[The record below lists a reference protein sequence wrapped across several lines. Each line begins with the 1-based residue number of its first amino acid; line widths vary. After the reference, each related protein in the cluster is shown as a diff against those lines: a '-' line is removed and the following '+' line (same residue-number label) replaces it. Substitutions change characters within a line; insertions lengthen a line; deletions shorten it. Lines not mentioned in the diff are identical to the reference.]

1 MKTSDLKYLMAYIVP
16 ISGIISIL
24 SHSWM
29 TFITVILVF
38 GIIPLLELVILKS
51 TSNEVQLEEE
61 DREHSRYFDLLL
73 YVNIPLVYGAMVLVL
88 YRISQG
94 VNTTLELTGIVMAAS
109 IVLATSGINVAHEL
123 GHKQGWVEQLSA
135 KMLLLPC
142 LYTHFTIEH
151 NYGHHVN
158 IATPLDPAT
167 SRKGE
172 WLYVFWLR
180 SSVLGYLGSW
190 KIETKRLKQ
199 KGKAFF
205 SINNAMIKNTIIQIA
220 YPAVIYAVFGATT
233 MWYALLIGMISF
245 LFLETINYIEHYG
258 LVRNKTASGRYER
271 VRPIHSWNSNH
282 EVGRILLYELTRH
295 SDHHFKANRKYQV
308 LRHFDESP
316 QLPLG
321 YPGSIL
327 LSFVP
332 PLWFALM
339 NPKLEKYK
347 QASAA
352 NAA

>member
-16 ISGIISIL
+16 VSGIVSIL
-24 SHSWM
+24 SSSWW
-29 TFITVILVF
+29 TFTTVFLVF
-38 GIIPLLELVILKS
+38 GLIPLLELIILKS
-51 TSNEVQLEEE
+51 TSNEVQLNEE
-61 DREHSRYFDLLL
+61 DRGYSRYFDLLL
-73 YVNIPLVYGAMVLVL
+73 YVNIPLVYGALVLVL

-94 VNTTLELTGIVMAAS
+94 VNTTLELTGIVLAAS

-123 GHKQGWVEQLSA
+123 GHKPGWVEQLSA

-172 WLYVFWLR
+172 WLYAFWLR
-180 SSVLGYLGSW
+180 SSIGGYIGSW
-190 KIETKRLKQ
+190 KIETNRLKRT
-199 KGKAFF
+199 GKKFF
-205 SINNAMIKNTIIQIA
+205 SLDNEMLKNTVIQLA
-220 YPAVIYAVFGATT
+220 YPAVIFAVFGLTT
-233 MWYALLIGMISF
+233 MLYALLIGMISF

-258 LVRNKTASGRYER
+258 LLRNKTKSGRYER
-271 VRPIHSWNSNH
+271 VQPIHSWNSNH

-295 SDHHFKANRKYQV
+295 SDHHFKANRKYQL

-339 NPKLEKYK
+339 NPRLEEYK
-347 QASAA
+347 KQTIAV
-352 NAA
+352 

>member
-16 ISGIISIL
+16 VSGIVSIL
-24 SHSWM
+24 SSSWW
-29 TFITVILVF
+29 TFTTVFLVF
-38 GIIPLLELVILKS
+38 GLIPLLELIILKS
-51 TSNEVQLEEE
+51 TSNEVQLNEE
-61 DREHSRYFDLLL
+61 DRGDSRYFDLLL
-73 YVNIPLVYGAMVLVL
+73 YVNIPLVYGALVLVL

-94 VNTTLELTGIVMAAS
+94 VNTTLELTGIVLAAS

-123 GHKQGWVEQLSA
+123 GHKPGWVEQLSA

-172 WLYVFWLR
+172 WLYAFWLR
-180 SSVLGYLGSW
+180 SSIGGYIGSW
-190 KIETKRLKQ
+190 KIETNRLKRT
-199 KGKAFF
+199 GKKFF
-205 SINNAMIKNTIIQIA
+205 SLDNEMLKNTVIQLA
-220 YPAVIYAVFGATT
+220 YPAVIFAVFGLTT
-233 MWYALLIGMISF
+233 MLYALLIGMISF

-258 LVRNKTASGRYER
+258 LLRNKTKSGRYER
-271 VRPIHSWNSNH
+271 VQPIHSWNSNH

-295 SDHHFKANRKYQV
+295 SDHHFKANRKYQL

-339 NPKLEKYK
+339 NPRLEEYK
-347 QASAA
+347 KQTIAV
-352 NAA
+352 